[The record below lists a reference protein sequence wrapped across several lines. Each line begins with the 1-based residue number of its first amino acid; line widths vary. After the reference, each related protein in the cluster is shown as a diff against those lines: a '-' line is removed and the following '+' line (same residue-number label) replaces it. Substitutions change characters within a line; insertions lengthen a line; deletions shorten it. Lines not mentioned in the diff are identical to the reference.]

1 MKKLIKRI
9 GFSTLL
15 IGLTFAC
22 GCHKQ
27 TDVTTADNPPE
38 DAASDSLEARIDKHG
53 VEIMASADKAEARQ
67 WMKQPSHIF
76 FKVDPKEVAQFVEDF
91 YQAGAGQ
98 VFIADIEE
106 HEGKQ
111 YGESLFIV
119 LPKDA
124 ALRAKIFAVGS
135 RADTAFQNDS
145 VTDKGQKY
153 LYYSLD

>member
-1 MKKLIKRI
+1 MKNLIRNI
-9 GFSTLL
+9 LFGTTL
-15 IGLTFAC
+15 IGLTLAC
-22 GCHKQ
+22 GCRKQ
-27 TDVTTADNPPE
+27 PDVTTADNPPE
-38 DAASDSLEARIDKHG
+38 ESSTDSLEARIDKHG
-53 VEIMASADKAEARQ
+53 VEIMASSDKAEARQ
-67 WMKQPSHIF
+67 WMKQPAHIF
-76 FKVDPKEVAQFVEDF
+76 FKADPKAVAQFVEDF
-91 YQAGAGQ
+91 YQAGAAQ

-119 LPKDA
+119 LPKEP
-124 ALRAKIFAVGS
+124 ALRTKIFEVGS